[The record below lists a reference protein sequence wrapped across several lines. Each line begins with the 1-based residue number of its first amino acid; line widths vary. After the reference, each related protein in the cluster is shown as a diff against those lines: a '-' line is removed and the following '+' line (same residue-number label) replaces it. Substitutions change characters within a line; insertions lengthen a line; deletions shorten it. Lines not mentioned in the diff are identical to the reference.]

1 MGRGLLI
8 SIDGVE
14 GAGRTTHANQLSK
27 KLEYFGYGTV
37 NLDIQK
43 SKLFG
48 NVINK
53 KKKDIFFETRT
64 LFLAH
69 ATALA
74 DLGNKIKPA
83 IESGFIVIFD
93 GYMDTLKSWGLVRGL
108 DEKWMNDIFSMI
120 IKPDI
125 KVHLYARSDEII
137 KRIIKKMGF
146 LDPLT
151 SSIELCN
158 ADLYDS
164 YINYITNFQDI
175 LVRESKNI
183 INVDTSEKFSNANSK
198 IVKRVYRKINKNKT
212 LEIG

>member
-1 MGRGLLI
+1 MARGVLI
-8 SIDGVE
+8 AIDGVE
-14 GAGRTTHANQLSK
+14 GAGRTMHANQLAK
-27 KLEYFGYGTV
+27 KLEYMGYGTV

-48 NVINK
+48 NVISK

-74 DLGNKIKPA
+74 DLGSIIIPG

-93 GYMDTLKSWGLVRGL
+93 GYVDTLKSWGLVRGL
-108 DEKWMNDIFSMI
+108 NESWMNSVLSMVM
-120 IKPDI
+120 KPDI
-125 KVHLYARSDEII
+125 QVHLHATSDEII

-164 YINYITNFQDI
+164 YINYIIDFKVTI
-175 LVRESKNI
+175 YLITIS
-183 INVDTSEKFSNANSK
+183 
-198 IVKRVYRKINKNKT
+198 NKN
-212 LEIG
+212 LYN

>member
-1 MGRGLLI
+1 MDRGLMI

-14 GAGRTTHANQLSK
+14 GSGRTSHANQLAK
-27 KLEYFGYGTV
+27 KLEYLGYGVV

-48 NVINK
+48 NVISK

-69 ATALA
+69 STALA
-74 DLGNKIKPA
+74 DLGNLIKPA

-93 GYMDTLKSWGLVRGL
+93 GYIDTLKSWGLVRGL
-108 DEKWMNDIFSMI
+108 DELWMDGVFSMI
-120 IKPDI
+120 VKPDI
-125 KVHLYARSDEII
+125 EVHLYATSDKII

-175 LVRESKNI
+175 LIRPSRNI
-183 INVDTSEKFSNANSK
+183 INVDTSGKFNKANSR
-198 IVKRVYRKINKNKT
+198 IVNRVSRKINKSKT
-212 LEIG
+212 LNIK

>member
-1 MGRGLLI
+1 MERGLLI
-8 SIDGVE
+8 SLDGVE
-14 GAGRTTHANQLSK
+14 GSGRTSHANQLAK
-27 KLEYFGYGTV
+27 KLEYLGYGV
-37 NLDIQK
+37 INLDIQK

-48 NVINK
+48 NVISK

-64 LFLAH
+64 LFMAH

-74 DLGNKIKPA
+74 DLGNIIEPA
-83 IESGFIVIFD
+83 LESGFIVIFD
-93 GYMDTLKSWGLVRGL
+93 GYIDTLKSWGLVRGL
-108 DEKWMNDIFSMI
+108 DETWMNSIFSML

-125 KVHLYARSDEII
+125 EIHLYAASDIII

-164 YINYITNFQDI
+164 YINYIINFQDI
-175 LVRESKNI
+175 LVKSSRNI
-183 INVDTSEKFSNANSK
+183 IYVDTGGKFAKANSR
-198 IVKRVYRKINKNKT
+198 IVRRVYRKIQGKQISDIK
-212 LEIG
+212 

>member
-1 MGRGLLI
+1 MGQGVLI
-8 SIDGVE
+8 AIDGVE
-14 GAGRTTHANQLSK
+14 GAGRTSHANQLAK
-27 KLEYFGYGTV
+27 KLEYMGYGTM

-74 DLGNKIKPA
+74 DLGNAIKNA
-83 IESGFIVIFD
+83 VESGFIVIFD
-93 GYMDTLKSWGLVRGL
+93 GYIDTLKSWGLVRGL
-108 DEKWMNDIFSMI
+108 NEDWMNGILSMVI
-120 IKPDI
+120 RPDI
-125 KVHLYARSDEII
+125 QVHLYATSDEII

-158 ADLYDS
+158 ADLYES
-164 YINYITNFQDI
+164 YINYIIDFQDI
-175 LVRESKNI
+175 LVKSSKHI
-183 INVDTSEKFSNANSK
+183 INVDTTGKFTRATAK
-198 IVKRVYRKINKNKT
+198 IVRRVSGKINKNKE
-212 LEIG
+212 LNEQ

>member
-1 MGRGLLI
+1 MARGVLI
-8 SIDGVE
+8 AIDGVE
-14 GAGRTTHANQLSK
+14 GAGRTMHANQLAK
-27 KLEYFGYGTV
+27 KLEYMGYGTI

-74 DLGNKIKPA
+74 DLGSIIIPG

-93 GYMDTLKSWGLVRGL
+93 GYVDTLKSWGLVRGL
-108 DEKWMNDIFSMI
+108 NESWMNCVLSMVM
-120 IKPDI
+120 KPDI
-125 KVHLYARSDEII
+125 QVHLYATSDEII

-164 YINYITNFQDI
+164 YINYIIDFQDT
-175 LVRESKNI
+175 LLKSSKNI
-183 INVDTSEKFSNANSK
+183 INIDTSGRFAKANDK
-198 IVKRVYRKINKNKT
+198 IVRRVYRKINKNKET
-212 LEIG
+212 DK